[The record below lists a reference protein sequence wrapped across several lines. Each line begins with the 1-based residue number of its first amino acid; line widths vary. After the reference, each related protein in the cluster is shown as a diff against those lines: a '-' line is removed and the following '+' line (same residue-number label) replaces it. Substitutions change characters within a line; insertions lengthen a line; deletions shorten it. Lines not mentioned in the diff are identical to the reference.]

1 MLENSEGDSY
11 MFEIDYTVTESSY
24 ETMIAM
30 LCAYEKALILESYG
44 LYLKDNDEIFQE
56 GKAPERKTTLEKVI
70 WFIPD
75 MIRKFIEFIKKKLD
89 KLFGKKPTEIV
100 DNIKETITG
109 SKDDESK
116 KKKVITA
123 LAAVGLAA
131 TATATGYVIYDKHK
145 TKVLTFEEDNSD
157 NIGVK
162 IVYDIPN
169 MIKSLEDSVNVS
181 NDLLKMCS
189 TSDSSKYEKQYKSMV
204 KKLQEATKALND
216 AVKPNTTMNISKD
229 GKIYTIQQLMKELK
243 QLSDSIDNVNRS
255 IMASKDRSFSTKNSK
270 YENISQE
277 LNTEVLNWIN
287 SFKTFMT
294 KTNTFIS
301 NMNTAIEAFASSG
314 FYKDGGS
321 INYNF
326 GYLSSLITYC
336 SYESSA
342 HGFWMSAI
350 NNPWQKSNKIEPSR
364 REFDGLGQ
372 IGKIISACFENG
384 VIVKPVWGHVGNNWF
399 VLTPRFNN
407 KDVKGTDGYVHR
419 DTNENYGFVFKSDEE
434 FSKTAQF
441 IRNSSKA
448 VLAECMKH
456 MMTPTNPTDEN
467 YSGIL
472 IDRSVLSKFMY
483 TSQHSATGLSK
494 DIQPGDGEIF
504 FNLSEN
510 TSKQDIINAFQY
522 SIKDEFTVENV
533 KTKPGVAKIIIGNK
547 KNK

>member
-1 MLENSEGDSY
+1 
-11 MFEIDYTVTESSY
+11 
-24 ETMIAM
+24 
-30 LCAYEKALILESYG
+30 
-44 LYLKDNDEIFQE
+44 
-56 GKAPERKTTLEKVI
+56 
-70 WFIPD
+70 
-75 MIRKFIEFIKKKLD
+75 
-89 KLFGKKPTEIV
+89 
-100 DNIKETITG
+100 
-109 SKDDESK
+109 
-116 KKKVITA
+116 
-123 LAAVGLAA
+123 
-131 TATATGYVIYDKHK
+131 
-145 TKVLTFEEDNSD
+145 
-157 NIGVK
+157 
-162 IVYDIPN
+162 
-169 MIKSLEDSVNVS
+169 
-181 NDLLKMCS
+181 
-189 TSDSSKYEKQYKSMV
+189 MV

>member
-131 TATATGYVIYDKHK
+131 TATTTGYVIYDKHK

-189 TSDSSKYEKQYKSMV
+189 TSDSSEYEKQYKSMV

-229 GKIYTIQQLMKELK
+229 GKIYMIQQLMKELK